1 LDAFPLTGTGKLD
14 RKALPDPLSAS
25 VGVGEGEEFPRNRQE
40 EVIAGVWAEALG
52 VSRVGVHTDFFDIGG
67 HSLLANQVMNG
78 IRTAFGIRLPL
89 RTIFERRT
97 VAELADAVVV
107 ALMAEIEAMS
117 DDEVAAAMDAVRPR
131 TTPEEES

>member
-1 LDAFPLTGTGKLD
+1 
-14 RKALPDPLSAS
+14 
-25 VGVGEGEEFPRNRQE
+25 
-40 EVIAGVWAEALG
+40 
-52 VSRVGVHTDFFDIGG
+52 
-67 HSLLANQVMNG
+67 MNG